1 MTGKTYNYY
10 LKEKKK
16 REEEEE
22 EETSDLCK
30 YLWKLHIIKQSNE
43 QEKKR

>member
-1 MTGKTYNYY
+1 MAGKTYNYY
-10 LKEKKK
+10 LKEKK

-22 EETSDLCK
+22 ECK